1 LIKIN
6 FLFIGMIEQVI
17 CAQSS
22 VLLFCWN
29 SRKNI
34 TMIMI
39 WFDCFVVLR
48 CLSELLYQ
56 LLLDIFTEWEGE
68 KKRKK
73 ERKKERLK
81 KNIYKSWF
89 PWSKTYKIDI
99 WGEEMKLIILYQNTS
114 FIFLHFIIIS
124 YFIFL
129 FLHSNLSSS
138 SHVRFQVQN
147 QRELVGPYWGREF
160 ETAWKDI
167 DKEII
172 SYNSNHNKQV

>member
-1 LIKIN
+1 
-6 FLFIGMIEQVI
+6 MVDVYQ
-17 CAQSS
+17 
-22 VLLFCWN
+22 
-29 SRKNI
+29 
-34 TMIMI
+34 MIMI
-39 WFDCFVVLR
+39 LILIDFVCCVVLR
-48 CLSELLYQ
+48 CLSELHYQ
-56 LLLDIFTEWEGE
+56 LLLDIFIEWEGE
-68 KKRKK
+68 KK
-73 ERKKERLK
+73 ERKKEKRRK
-81 KNIYKSWF
+81 KFDFFFQNF
-89 PWSKTYKIDI
+89 YKIDI